1 MNIIIRNIQEK
12 KIYTKDKFDFYIQK
26 YSRKRIYI
34 YNQHHKMPRVGTA
47 EWNRQRNMMNDTI
60 IQATDPSP
68 PVMVIAEPQEDV
80 IKQLKKKVKDL
91 ENQMTK
97 KDKIIYKQNTQLKE
111 KEFLIKQ
118 FKKKIQDMQNGMLNT
133 RMYDI
138 ITKQVVQKNINRQEL
153 FQHVNKISQ
162 QHKQIAKQNE
172 QLEDKITNLQYK
184 NMMKNGTIAKISQ
197 KTFTEKSLL
206 RFQEVEIADLI
217 ENLANTVEVLSKMI
231 TMCQV
236 YLGTYF
242 KITETQLMMK
252 IDNEEIKKKN
262 NLLNDANVHISD
274 IREDGSE
281 INIDIPIELQ
291 HVGVVRDFTK

>member
-1 MNIIIRNIQEK
+1 
-12 KIYTKDKFDFYIQK
+12 
-26 YSRKRIYI
+26 
-34 YNQHHKMPRVGTA
+34 MPRVGTA
-47 EWNRQRNMMNDTI
+47 EWNRQRNQMNDTI

-68 PVMVIAEPQEDV
+68 PVMVVAESQEDV
-80 IKQLKKKVKDL
+80 IKELKKKVKEL

-97 KDKIIYKQNTQLKE
+97 KDKIIYKQNTQIKE
-111 KEFLIKQ
+111 KELLIKQ
-118 FKKKIQDMQNGMLNT
+118 FKKKVQDMQSGMLNT

-138 ITKQVVQKNINRQEL
+138 ITKEVVHKYINRQEL
-153 FQHVNKISQ
+153 FQHVNKITQ

-184 NMMKNGTIAKISQ
+184 NMLKNSTIQKISQ

-206 RFQEVEIADLI
+206 RFQEVEIQDLI
-217 ENLANTVEVLSKMI
+217 EQLADTVTVLSKMM
-231 TMCQV
+231 TMCQIH
-236 YLGTYF
+236 LGTYF

-252 IDNEEIKKKN
+252 IDNEELKKKN

>member
-1 MNIIIRNIQEK
+1 
-12 KIYTKDKFDFYIQK
+12 
-26 YSRKRIYI
+26 
-34 YNQHHKMPRVGTA
+34 MPRVGTA

-162 QHKQIAKQNE
+162 QHKQIAKHNE

-184 NMMKNGTIAKISQ
+184 DMRKNATIVEISQ

-206 RFQEVEIADLI
+206 RFQEVEIQDLI
-217 ENLANTVEVLSKMI
+217 EQLADTVTVLSKMM
-231 TMCQV
+231 TMCQIH
-236 YLGTYF
+236 LGTYF

-252 IDNEEIKKKN
+252 IDNEELKKKN
-262 NLLNDANVHISD
+262 NLHNDANVHIED
-274 IREDGSE
+274 IREDGSA
-281 INIDIPIELQ
+281 IDIDIPIAM
-291 HVGVVRDFTK
+291 

>member
-1 MNIIIRNIQEK
+1 KKRYIQKINLTFIFKNIQE
-12 KIYTKDKFDFYIQK
+12 
-26 YSRKRIYI
+26 KRIYI

-162 QHKQIAKQNE
+162 QHKQIAKHNE

-184 NMMKNGTIAKISQ
+184 DMRKNATIVEISQ

-206 RFQEVEIADLI
+206 RFQEVEISDLTDQ
-217 ENLANTVEVLSKMI
+217 LANTVEVLSKMI

-252 IDNEEIKKKN
+252 IDNDELKKKN
-262 NLLNDANVHISD
+262 NLHNTANVNIET
-274 IREDGSE
+274 IREDGSA
-281 INIDIPIELQ
+281 IDIDIPIAM
-291 HVGVVRDFTK
+291 

>member
-1 MNIIIRNIQEK
+1 
-12 KIYTKDKFDFYIQK
+12 
-26 YSRKRIYI
+26 
-34 YNQHHKMPRVGTA
+34 MPRVGTA

-162 QHKQIAKQNE
+162 QHKQIAKHNE

-184 NMMKNGTIAKISQ
+184 DMRKNATIVEISQ

-217 ENLANTVEVLSKMI
+217 ENLANTVEVLGKMVI
-231 TMCQV
+231 MCQIH
-236 YLGTYF
+236 LGTYF

-252 IDNEEIKKKN
+252 IDNEELKKKN

>member
-1 MNIIIRNIQEK
+1 
-12 KIYTKDKFDFYIQK
+12 
-26 YSRKRIYI
+26 
-34 YNQHHKMPRVGTA
+34 MPRVGTA
-47 EWNRQRNMMNDTI
+47 EWNRQRNQMNDSI

-68 PVMVIAEPQEDV
+68 PVMVVAEPQEDV
-80 IKQLKKKVKDL
+80 IKQLKKKVREL

-97 KDKIIYKQNTQLKE
+97 KDKIIYKQNTQIKE
-111 KEFLIKQ
+111 KELLIKQ
-118 FKKKIQDMQNGMLNT
+118 FKKKVQDMQSGMLKT
-133 RMYDI
+133 KMYDVITKEI
-138 ITKQVVQKNINRQEL
+138 ITMDINRKEL
-153 FQHVNKISQ
+153 FQHVNRISQ
-162 QHKQIAKQNE
+162 HHKQMAIENE

-206 RFQEVEIADLI
+206 RFQEVEIQDLI
-217 ENLANTVEVLSKMI
+217 EQLADTVTVLSKMM
-231 TMCQV
+231 TMCQIH
-236 YLGTYF
+236 LGTYF

-252 IDNEEIKKKN
+252 IDNEELKKKN

>member
-1 MNIIIRNIQEK
+1 
-12 KIYTKDKFDFYIQK
+12 
-26 YSRKRIYI
+26 
-34 YNQHHKMPRVGTA
+34 MPRVGTA

-162 QHKQIAKQNE
+162 QHKQIAKHNE

-184 NMMKNGTIAKISQ
+184 DMRKNATIVEISQ

-217 ENLANTVEVLSKMI
+217 ENLANTVEVLGKMVI
-231 TMCQV
+231 MCQIH
-236 YLGTYF
+236 LGTYF

-252 IDNEEIKKKN
+252 IDNDELKKKN
-262 NLLNDANVHISD
+262 NLHNTANVNIET
-274 IREDGSE
+274 IREDGSA
-281 INIDIPIELQ
+281 IDIDIPIAM
-291 HVGVVRDFTK
+291 

>member
-1 MNIIIRNIQEK
+1 
-12 KIYTKDKFDFYIQK
+12 
-26 YSRKRIYI
+26 
-34 YNQHHKMPRVGTA
+34 MPRVGTA
-47 EWNRQRNMMNDTI
+47 EWNRQRNQMNDTI

-68 PVMVIAEPQEDV
+68 PVMVVAEPQEDV

-97 KDKIIYKQNTQLKE
+97 KDKIIYKQNTQIKE
-111 KEFLIKQ
+111 KELLIKQ
-118 FKKKIQDMQNGMLNT
+118 FKKKVQDMQSGMLNT

-138 ITKQVVQKNINRQEL
+138 ITKEVVHKYINRQEL
-153 FQHVNKISQ
+153 FQHVNKITQ

-184 NMMKNGTIAKISQ
+184 DMRKNATIVEISQ

-206 RFQEVEIADLI
+206 RFQEVEISDLTDQ
-217 ENLANTVEVLSKMI
+217 LANTVEVLSKMI

-252 IDNEEIKKKN
+252 IDNDELKKKN
-262 NLLNDANVHISD
+262 NLHNTANVNIET
-274 IREDGSE
+274 IREDGSA
-281 INIDIPIELQ
+281 IDIDIPIAM
-291 HVGVVRDFTK
+291 

>member
-1 MNIIIRNIQEK
+1 
-12 KIYTKDKFDFYIQK
+12 
-26 YSRKRIYI
+26 
-34 YNQHHKMPRVGTA
+34 
-47 EWNRQRNMMNDTI
+47 
-60 IQATDPSP
+60 
-68 PVMVIAEPQEDV
+68 
-80 IKQLKKKVKDL
+80 
-91 ENQMTK
+91 
-97 KDKIIYKQNTQLKE
+97 
-111 KEFLIKQ
+111 
-118 FKKKIQDMQNGMLNT
+118 MQNGMLNT

-217 ENLANTVEVLSKMI
+217 ENLANTVEVLGKMVI
-231 TMCQV
+231 MCQIH
-236 YLGTYF
+236 LGTYF

-252 IDNEEIKKKN
+252 IDNDELKKKN
-262 NLLNDANVHISD
+262 NLHNDANINIEN
-274 IREDGSE
+274 IREDGSA
-281 INIDIPIELQ
+281 IDIDIPIPM
-291 HVGVVRDFTK
+291 